1 MTNSKQCA
9 DCQHI
14 LPLEAFFKTQ
24 GGAGR
29 SDRCKGCIEKRA
41 EAYRAER
48 QLKLKAEDAEYEAFQ
63 LSDEYKGQLPPS
75 HLMDAHFRVL
85 RDPERIRGERPLSNR
100 PHMTSCAGCGER
112 VTKRSLYS
120 YRAGKRSKFC
130 VPCTKRR
137 ATERECTSCGET
149 KLTSEFF
156 EGLNGV
162 SPHCRSCRHKRERE
176 KRCSKCGV
184 TNVRRQII

>member
-1 MTNSKQCA
+1 
-9 DCQHI
+9 
-14 LPLEAFFKTQ
+14 
-24 GGAGR
+24 
-29 SDRCKGCIEKRA
+29 
-41 EAYRAER
+41 
-48 QLKLKAEDAEYEAFQ
+48 
-63 LSDEYKGQLPPS
+63 
-75 HLMDAHFRVL
+75 MDAHFRVL

-162 SPHCRSCRHKRERE
+162 SPHCRSCRDKRERE

-184 TNVRRQII
+184 TKPAEDFNKSGGRLSGWCKPCKVDAQRERRKALKEHRELERAKPPS